1 MSFIKKISIIFVLIF
16 GLFLIGCDTHTEDEL
31 KILEVRDSLVVP
43 TATSENLNLISSYE
57 VDGVVAT
64 ISWESSNPDVLSNEG
79 IITRGEED
87 VVVDLKVTITVNDRS
102 QSFNLFSVTVLRNKK
117 TYTINYDL
125 AGGTCDALLTSFEE
139 GTTIVLPTPTKDGNT
154 FLGWYE
160 IVDNTEVKVTNVT
173 NKNYNL
179 IAKWQSNVSE
189 PTLSIEIDLDEVF
202 IDYEVEL
209 YIDGYSSMFDFD
221 ITASNPDMVK
231 IDPEG
236 YVAAKKAGS
245 VTITCTL
252 KEDPSIWGSIT
263 LVIKNKVPTLSL
275 KTDYVIAGKEFELKT
290 SSYDDFSLF
299 NIEFDR
305 EYIEYNNG
313 FKALKAGT
321 TVIKFSLKDDP
332 ETFDE
337 IEITIFDVKPE
348 LTITNNQIVVGET
361 SRLDVLNYDTSDVVF
376 EPLTEGIVSFDGR
389 LVTGLHTGEVTVK
402 VSLVN
407 DPSVYSTIDLVIIP
421 IKPILKLSSENILV
435 GGKSR
440 LTIENLS
447 ELEYTNLDDYKVEI
461 VLSTLIATIDS
472 DWMIEGKSL
481 GKVAIKVTAKNNEL
495 ISNTVEVNVCETS
508 SKRDSNG
515 EIAEGPLVLTI
526 DDFNGYIHAG
536 EMLYIKIDGATDLT
550 KYKWVTSDDTIL
562 AVYEDGRIICIKEG
576 PVYVVATNKTNGDV
590 AGRIYINVY
599 GTPNVNYI
607 DRFIKIAE
615 SQLGYK
621 EGANNDTK
629 YGDWYG
635 LPNEPWCAMFVSWC
649 AYQAGIG
656 TDVILKY
663 CGCTAGME
671 WFVKN
676 GRFGYKE
683 DYTPKAGDIIFFLS
697 DGASHTGIVINCV
710 GGRVYTIEGNTSNMC
725 AKRSYDL
732 NHSTITGYGIPNYP
746 EFNGEVSGGDIGGST
761 EGGGNSTT

>member
-1 MSFIKKISIIFVLIF
+1 MSFIKKLSVLLILVLSVVLIS
-16 GLFLIGCDTHTEDEL
+16 CDTYAEDEA
-31 KILEVRDSLVVP
+31 KILEVKNALVVP
-43 TATSENLNLISSYE
+43 TETNQDLNLITTYE
-57 VDGVVAT
+57 IDGVVAT
-64 ISWESSNPDVLSNEG
+64 ISWESSNQDVLSNQG
-79 IITRGEED
+79 VIKQGEED
-87 VVVDLKVTITVNDRS
+87 VVVDLKVTITVNTRS
-102 QSFNLFSVTVLRNKK
+102 QSFNIFTVTVLKK
-117 TYTINYDL
+117 AASYTITYDL
-125 AGGTCDALLTSFEE
+125 AGGSCDVLINSFTE
-139 GTTIVLPTPTKDGNT
+139 GETITLPTPTKENHT

-160 IVDNTEVKVTNVT
+160 GDVKVISLS

-179 IAKWQSNVSE
+179 VAKWQSNVSN
-189 PTLSIEIDLDEVF
+189 PTLTIEKDLDEVF
-202 IDYEVEL
+202 IDYEIEL
-209 YIDGYSSMFDFD
+209 YIEGYSNLEDFD

-236 YVAAKKAGS
+236 YVACKKAGNI
-245 VTITCTL
+245 TITCTL
-252 KEDPSIWGSIT
+252 KEDPTIWGSISF
-263 LVIKNKVPTLSL
+263 VIKNKIPTLSL
-275 KTDYVIAGKEFELKT
+275 KSAYVIAGKEFELKM

-299 NIEFDR
+299 DIEYDS

-313 FKALKAGT
+313 FKALKPGT
-321 TVIKFSLKDDP
+321 TVIKVSLKEDPLTCDD
-332 ETFDE
+332 
-337 IEITIFDVKPE
+337 IEITIYDPKPQ
-348 LTITNNQIVVGET
+348 LSIISNNIVLGET
-361 SRLDVLNYDTSDVVF
+361 SRLDVLNYDTADVVF

-389 LVTGLHTGEVTVK
+389 LVTALKTGEVTVK
-402 VSLVN
+402 VYLAN
-407 DPSVYSTIDLVIIP
+407 DKNIYSTIDLVVVP
-421 IKPILKLSSENILV
+421 IKPVLKLSSENILV

-440 LTIENLS
+440 LTIANIN
-447 ELEYTNLDDYKVEI
+447 ELEYPNLDDYKVEI
-461 VLSTLIATIDS
+461 ITSTLIASIDS
-472 DWMIEGKSL
+472 DWIIDGKSL
-481 GKVAIKVTAKNNEL
+481 GKATIKVTAKNNDY
-495 ISNTVEVNVCETS
+495 ISETIEINVIETS
-508 SKRDSNG
+508 TKKDSNG

-536 EMLYIKIDGATDLT
+536 EMLYVKIAGANDLT
-550 KYKWVTSDDTIL
+550 NYKWVTSDDTVL

-599 GTPNVNYI
+599 GTPNVNYV
-607 DRFIKIAE
+607 DRLIKIAE

-683 DYTPKAGDIIFFLS
+683 NYTPKAGDIIFFLS

-710 GGRVYTIEGNTSNMC
+710 GNRVYTIEGNTSNMC